1 MLAPF
6 RPESLSLDAWLM
18 FAIFVGT
25 IIGCITQP
33 MPIGAV
39 SIIGFTLTVLVGV
52 IDTKTAVQGFGNPSI
67 WLIAMAFFIS
77 RGFVKTGLGRRIA
90 LQFVRLFGKKT
101 LGLAYSLVGV
111 DLILAPA
118 TPSNTARAG
127 GIMFPIIQSFSKSFD
142 SDPKQGTE
150 RKVGS
155 FLIFTEFHGN
165 LITVLDVLNCNG
177 R

>member
-25 IIGCITQP
+25 IIGCIHTTYADWCR
-33 MPIGAV
+33 I
-39 SIIGFTLTVLVGV
+39 IIGFTLTVLVGV

-90 LQFVRLFGKKT
+90 LQFVRLFGEEDT
-101 LGLAYSLVGV
+101 RSS
-111 DLILAPA
+111 IL
-118 TPSNTARAG
+118 TCRCRFDFSTSNT
-127 GIMFPIIQSFSKSFD
+127 
-142 SDPKQGTE
+142 
-150 RKVGS
+150 
-155 FLIFTEFHGN
+155 
-165 LITVLDVLNCNG
+165 
-177 R
+177 

>member
-25 IIGCITQP
+25 IIGISQP

-111 DLILAPA
+111 DLILAP
-118 TPSNTARAG
+118 NT
-127 GIMFPIIQSFSKSFD
+127 
-142 SDPKQGTE
+142 
-150 RKVGS
+150 
-155 FLIFTEFHGN
+155 
-165 LITVLDVLNCNG
+165 
-177 R
+177 

>member
-25 IIGCITQP
+25 IIGRITQP

-111 DLILAPA
+111 DLILAPK
-118 TPSNTARAG
+118 NT
-127 GIMFPIIQSFSKSFD
+127 
-142 SDPKQGTE
+142 
-150 RKVGS
+150 
-155 FLIFTEFHGN
+155 
-165 LITVLDVLNCNG
+165 
-177 R
+177 